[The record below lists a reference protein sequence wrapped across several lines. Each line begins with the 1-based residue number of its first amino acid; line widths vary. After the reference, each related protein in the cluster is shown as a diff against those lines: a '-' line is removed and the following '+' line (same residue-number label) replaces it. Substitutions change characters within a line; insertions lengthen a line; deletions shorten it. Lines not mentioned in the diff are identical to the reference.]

1 MERLITQL
9 FEFGYVIIF
18 GILGA
23 ASFFLQIPNEDGLKY
38 YKKARHIFGTALLTL
53 CGYCIFRLV
62 DQQHHHDYVDFWT
75 LVTFSLIVSWMT
87 YASFLFLMETPR
99 YKTKHFLVDGLIP
112 AGLMIIS
119 GGIGLIFP
127 AAQGFL
133 MVVFGA
139 IYTIKFLWMFNT
151 SIKEFR
157 ACEKELNE
165 YYSEGPDIR
174 WIGFAIWASLVFSM
188 LTIASFYYTTIHL
201 LYYLLIPV
209 FFIFYLFK
217 IVNFA
222 PKKIDA
228 IRRQNTVMDV
238 PPTEKKKAATDI
250 EGKIGPLV
258 KEWVANKKF
267 CTPNLTIKD
276 VAAEIGTNH
285 NYLSQYL
292 NNTLDK
298 TFQVWLNT
306 LRIEESKKLLT
317 DGTKR
322 SIEEVGELVGF
333 GQIYNFS
340 RWFKIVTETTPF
352 KYRKNN

>member
-1 MERLITQL
+1 MERLITLL

-18 GILGA
+18 GFLGA
-23 ASFFLQIPNEDGLKY
+23 TAFFLQIPDETGLKY
-38 YKKARHIFGTALLTL
+38 YKKARHIFGSALLIL

-62 DQQHHHDYVDFWT
+62 DQQHYHDYVDFWT
-75 LVTFSLIVSWMT
+75 LVTFSLIISWMT
-87 YASFLFLMETPR
+87 YATFLFLMETPR
-99 YKTKHFLVDGLIP
+99 YRTKQFLVDGLIP
-112 AGLMIIS
+112 ASLMLIS
-119 GGIGLIFP
+119 GGIGLVYP
-127 AAQGFL
+127 STQGVL
-133 MVVFGA
+133 MVVFG
-139 IYTIKFLWMFNT
+139 IIFTVKFLWMFYT
-151 SIKEFR
+151 CLREFR
-157 ACEKELNE
+157 KCERELKE

-174 WIGFAIWASLVFSM
+174 WIGFAIWASLIFSM
-188 LTIASFYYTTIHL
+188 FTIASFYYPTIHL

-209 FFIFYLFK
+209 FYIFYLFK

-228 IRRQNTVMDV
+228 IRKQNTVMDV
-238 PPTEKKKAATDI
+238 APKEKKKVASDI

-258 KEWVANKKF
+258 NEWVASKKF
-267 CTPNLTIKD
+267 CVPNLTIRD
-276 VAAEIGTNH
+276 VASEIGTNH

-317 DGTKR
+317 DGKKR
-322 SIEEVGELVGF
+322 SIEEIGEMVGF

-340 RWFKIVTETTPF
+340 RWFKIVTDTTPF